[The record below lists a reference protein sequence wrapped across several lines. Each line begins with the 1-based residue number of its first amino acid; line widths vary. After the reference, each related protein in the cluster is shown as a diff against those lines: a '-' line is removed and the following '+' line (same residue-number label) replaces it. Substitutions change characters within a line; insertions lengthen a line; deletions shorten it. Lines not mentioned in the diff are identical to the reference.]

1 MSENH
6 IFVSINKKGV
16 WNLDTIDKIN
26 HLLVDRGMTG
36 AELCRRAGLSNG
48 TYSMWNTRQRNIS
61 RSNIAK
67 VAKAL
72 GVEPADLLPDGE
84 APAPKPGLDPELE
97 EILESIR
104 TNPAQRILF
113 KRTKDATP
121 EQLLAIAQMVTTFKQ
136 NGG

>member
-1 MSENH
+1 
-6 IFVSINKKGV
+6 
-16 WNLDTIDKIN
+16 
-26 HLLVDRGMTG
+26 MTG
-36 AELCRRAGLSNG
+36 AELSRRAGLSTA
-48 TYSMWNTRQRNIS
+48 TYSGWNTRKRNIS
-61 RSNIAK
+61 RSNLIK
-67 VAKAL
+67 VAKIL
-72 GVEPADLLPDGE
+72 GVTVQDLLPDSGD
-84 APAPKPGLDPELE
+84 PAPQTDLDPELE